1 MFVCTV
7 VGFDIEFFSHQDV
20 IFMDAT
26 LGCWMV
32 SLLLTDNKGECGL
45 TVAGETGV
53 WEVLVQMNLHISS
66 VQERSTSFNIFKV
79 CVKKGFKLAD
89 L

>member
-1 MFVCTV
+1 MPLLV
-7 VGFDIEFFSHQDV
+7 VGWSP
-20 IFMDAT
+20 
-26 LGCWMV
+26 CCY
-32 SLLLTDNKGECGL
+32 LTTEGNVVE

-66 VQERSTSFNIFKV
+66 LQERSTSYNIFKL

>member
-1 MFVCTV
+1 
-7 VGFDIEFFSHQDV
+7 
-20 IFMDAT
+20 
-26 LGCWMV
+26 MV
-32 SLLLTDNKGECGL
+32 E

-66 VQERSTSFNIFKV
+66 VQVSSVQERSTSYNIFKL

>member
-1 MFVCTV
+1 
-7 VGFDIEFFSHQDV
+7 
-20 IFMDAT
+20 
-26 LGCWMV
+26 MV
-32 SLLLTDNKGECGL
+32 E

-53 WEVLVQMNLHISS
+53 WEVLVQMTLHVSS
-66 VQERSTSFNIFKV
+66 VQEGSTSFNIFKV

>member
-1 MFVCTV
+1 MWLRLV
-7 VGFDIEFFSHQDV
+7 E
-20 IFMDAT
+20 
-26 LGCWMV
+26 
-32 SLLLTDNKGECGL
+32 

-66 VQERSTSFNIFKV
+66 VQERSTSFNIFKL